1 MTEHDFKFMCRVII
15 LTIRSLVF
23 VPAASVV
30 GVVEII
36 AKEIMANIN

>member
-23 VPAASVV
+23 VPAAIVV
-30 GVVEII
+30 GVLEIL
-36 AKEIMANIN
+36 AKEIMNNIT